1 MGWFL
6 KEIQLVRGRIT
17 IKITKE
23 SRCLVREQEA
33 REKVAAIGGIHKSG
47 KEMREDTITKIMK
60 RSN

>member
-1 MGWFL
+1 L

-23 SRCLVREQEA
+23 SRCLMREQDA
-33 REKVAAIGGIHKSG
+33 REKADAIGGRHKSG
-47 KEMREDTITKIMK
+47 KEMREDTITKTMK